1 LETFIPGATTPSS
14 QPSAVIVFRLQI
26 CDSEYAA
33 TSPDYPLGIRGKEV
47 LAKHAT
53 PIESNSNTKGKESGT
68 TLKAKPSER
77 LELQGRRIQPHAE
90 DSSAHHA
97 PSHEEIRRRAY
108 EIYLE
113 HGSLPG
119 SELDDWLQAER
130 ELQKVALFTEDW
142 NRLQRRR
149 GPDSGGG
156 N

>member
-1 LETFIPGATTPSS
+1 MLPRVPTAPVAT
-14 QPSAVIVFRLQI
+14 
-26 CDSEYAA
+26 
-33 TSPDYPLGIRGKEV
+33 RGKEV
-47 LAKHAT
+47 LVKHANQ
-53 PIESNSNTKGKESGT
+53 IEANSNTQGKESGT
-68 TLKAKPSER
+68 TVKAKRKESLEVHPSPI
-77 LELQGRRIQPHAE
+77 LPHAG
-90 DSSAHHA
+90 DTSANHA

-113 HGSLPG
+113 HGSFPG

-149 GPDSGGG
+149 GSGSGGG